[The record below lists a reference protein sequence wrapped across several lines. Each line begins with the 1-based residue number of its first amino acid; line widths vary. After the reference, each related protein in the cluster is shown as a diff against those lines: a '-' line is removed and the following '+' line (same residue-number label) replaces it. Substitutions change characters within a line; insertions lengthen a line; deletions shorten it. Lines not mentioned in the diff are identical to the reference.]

1 MVCTWGFST
10 NTIFVLHSSVLT
22 DWEFSKLRIHLI
34 PEQILIL
41 VPLCLLW
48 KRCWFWIL
56 TARELQQNTTILIG
70 NRHSKRNERSRK
82 LFGQKHKF
90 MVKYI
95 FTQPNLVEFF
105 NNLPAGIMLYE
116 DSVAV
121 FKNAP
126 DANFYVIGGVD
137 ENELIL
143 ANVLQT
149 FYDAVSVLLRFV
161 IGKESSIFR
170 SCFLSKPIIAD
181 IKLRKGLSLKIWILS
196 SWLWMKLSMAG

>member
-22 DWEFSKLRIHLI
+22 DWEFSKLRIRPI
-34 PEQILIL
+34 PERILIL

-48 KRCWFWIL
+48 KHCWFWIL

-90 MVKYI
+90 MVKYLY
-95 FTQPNLVEFF
+95 TLPNLVEFF
-105 NNLPAGIMLYE
+105 NHLPAGIMLYE
-116 DSVAV
+116 DSVVV

-143 ANVLQT
+143 ASVLQT

-161 IGKESSIFR
+161 IGI
-170 SCFLSKPIIAD
+170 LSLMLYIKPIIAD